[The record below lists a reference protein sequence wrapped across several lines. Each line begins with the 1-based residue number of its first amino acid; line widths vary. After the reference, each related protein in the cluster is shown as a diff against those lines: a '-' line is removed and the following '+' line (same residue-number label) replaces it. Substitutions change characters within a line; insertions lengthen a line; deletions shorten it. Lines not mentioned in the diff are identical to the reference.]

1 MRWLTLAAVV
11 APPLVLAAI
20 GVTHPHE
27 LTSASAPWW
36 TNMHII
42 LAAVFPLL
50 AVGHWILLRGVAGPV
65 AWAARIAS
73 FLYIGYYGALDA
85 LAGVGT
91 GTLVQDGLSAGGGHH
106 ATAGRDPAITSLF
119 EVGNELGY
127 FGAYCFVAAGVLTS
141 VALFRERGGRVVPGG
156 VVLVAASALFSQ
168 KHIYWPFGVTAMLG
182 LALGF
187 GLLAWALPV
196 AAAKEP
202 AREAVAVA

>member
-11 APPLVLAAI
+11 APPLVLAGI
-20 GVTHPHE
+20 GVSHPHE
-27 LTSASAPWW
+27 LSAASAPWW

-50 AVGHWILLRGVAGPV
+50 AVGHWVLLRGIGGPL
-65 AWAARIAS
+65 AWASRIAA

-106 ATAGRDPAITSLF
+106 APDGRDPAITSLF
-119 EVGNELGY
+119 VVGNDLGY
-127 FGAYCFVAAGVLTS
+127 FGAYCFVAAGVLTA
-141 VALFRERGGRVVPGG
+141 VVLYRGVGARAIPGG

-168 KHIYWPFGVTAMLG
+168 KHIYWPLGVISQLG
-182 LALGF
+182 LAAGF

-196 AAAKEP
+196 A
-202 AREAVAVA
+202 REEAPVRQAVAVA